1 MNQKNIFTA
10 IAAILLLQGIIFY
23 TMGGKVVADV
33 YPTLDPTGASAT
45 TTVMKVVAMMGI
57 ALGLISYAARN
68 SAEVLWA
75 YTLGFG
81 LFGLNTL
88 KDLFIDKINVPI
100 PAVLIQLGVALVCGY
115 LWYQNNRKVQA

>member
-23 TMGGKVVADV
+23 TMSGKVVSDV
-33 YPTLDPTGASAT
+33 YPNLDPAGAGAT
-45 TTVMKVVAMMGI
+45 TTVMKVVAMLSI

-68 SAEVLWA
+68 SPQVLWA
-75 YTLGFG
+75 YTVGFG

-100 PAVLIQLGVALVCGY
+100 PAVIIQLGIALVCGY
-115 LWYQNNRKVQA
+115 LWYQNSRKQQV